1 MLYADY
7 PADLIQNADPNELL
21 EGGVSGALNSLSAT
35 LVNKTDIKLSD
46 APGKEFVGDVPAG
59 KALANG
65 GQFKARAYLVKSRLY
80 ALFVA
85 GPKGQ
90 DPLADADKFLNSF
103 KLLAPAGSQSES
115 TRLVGQAEAM
125 KTKAAAW

>member
-1 MLYADY
+1 M
-7 PADLIQNADPNELL
+7 
-21 EGGVSGALNSLSAT
+21 S
-35 LVNKTDIKLSD
+35 KTDIKLTD

-59 KALANG
+59 KTLANG

-85 GPKGQ
+85 APKGK

-103 KLLAPAGSQSES
+103 KLLAPPTGATIKPAAMAALAGS
-115 TRLVGQAEAM
+115 R
-125 KTKAAAW
+125 